1 MKTLT
6 KKIIKKTYS
15 ILKKELD
22 EFYSDLIC
30 ILREVISAIKKF
42 LTSEP
47 LFIVGVL
54 IGMILC
60 II

>member
-15 ILKKELD
+15 ILKKELN
-22 EFYSDLIC
+22 EFYSDLIW
-30 ILREVISAIKKF
+30 IFRGFIPAIKKF

-47 LFIVGVL
+47 LFIIGAL
-54 IGMILC
+54 IGLIFY